1 MGGMK
6 KSAVLK
12 LAMLIGSISAFSAP
26 AYPAT
31 CNSSDFGAIVDQTAH
46 ALRDLNISGAKS
58 FQEKLAA
65 LRKKSGLSQE
75 EIEARAAAIQDE
87 KIEEFNRKID
97 SLVNKMDALAQ
108 TPNQQITCQKLDE
121 LKQVRDQLLTV
132 MGQKSGYM
140 LARADALLDKPAKAV
155 AHKPTET
162 TPVSKPS
169 ETATVD
175 APQTKP
181 EAPRKPLQPKPP
193 VKEAKADPAKP
204 AQTPTSTEQNN
215 WRPQTANNQSYGDNG
230 SPSNLTPPP
239 VGQLPPQSEDNTFNM
254 AEIREAGR
262 GLFGSIS
269 AEFAGAI
276 DFAFGKF
283 GQPNAY
289 ITGGEGG
296 AAFLA
301 GLRYGEGVLHRKGY
315 PSTRI
320 YWQGPSAGFDMGA
333 EGSRSLFLIY
343 NMNEPD
349 GIYGRFSG
357 IGGSAYVAGGV
368 GINVLGKDGVV
379 MVPIR
384 SGVGLRLGANLAY
397 LKFTDHQSWNPF

>member
-1 MGGMK
+1 MK
-6 KSAVLK
+6 RTAVLK
-12 LAMLIGSISAFSAP
+12 LAMLIGGMHLLSYAP
-26 AYPAT
+26 ACAAT
-31 CNSSDFGAIVDQTAH
+31 CTNSDFGAVVDQTAH
-46 ALRDLNISGAKS
+46 ALRDLNISGAKR
-58 FQEKLAA
+58 FQDKLAA

-75 EIEARAAAIQDE
+75 EIEARAVAIQDE
-87 KIEEFNRKID
+87 KIEEFNREID
-97 SLVNKMDALAQ
+97 TLVNKMDVLAQ
-108 TPNQQITCQKLDE
+108 TPSKQVTCKKLDE

-140 LARADALLDKPAKAV
+140 LARADALLDKPAKNVAQKPAEETPAV
-155 AHKPTET
+155 NPSQTAKVET
-162 TPVSKPS
+162 
-169 ETATVD
+169 
-175 APQTKP
+175 PQTKP
-181 EAPRKPLQPKPP
+181 EAPRKPLPPKPP
-193 VKEAKADPAKP
+193 VKEAKAEPVKPTQDPAT
-204 AQTPTSTEQNN
+204 QGN
-215 WRPQTANNQSYGDNG
+215 WQPQTSHNPAFDNNGTSSSLPPSQS
-230 SPSNLTPPP
+230 
-239 VGQLPPQSEDNTFNM
+239 GQLPPPTDNTFSM
-254 AEIREAGR
+254 SEIRDAGR
-262 GLFGSIS
+262 GVFGTIT

-276 DFAFGKF
+276 DYAFSKF

-368 GINVLGKDGVV
+368 GINVLGKDGVL

-397 LKFTDHQSWNPF
+397 LKFTDRQSWNPF